1 MVSPTLASNAADMLL
16 ELLLEHDYRGVLHTT
31 GATVIGR
38 IPFAEQLARRFGLS
52 GEIVPVRTAEVKLP
66 APRPLRGGL
75 KVERA
80 MALLK
85 HKPLTA
91 AEQVDRFFEE
101 RSAKA
106 G

>member
-1 MVSPTLASNAADMLL
+1 MLL

-38 IPFAEQLARRFGLS
+38 IPFTEQLARRFGLS
-52 GEIVPVRTAEVKLP
+52 GEIIPVKTAEVKLP

-75 KVERA
+75 RVERA
-80 MALLK
+80 AALLR
-85 HKPLTA
+85 HRPLSLDDA
-91 AEQVDRFFEE
+91 LDLFHAEWMSRG
-101 RSAKA
+101 A